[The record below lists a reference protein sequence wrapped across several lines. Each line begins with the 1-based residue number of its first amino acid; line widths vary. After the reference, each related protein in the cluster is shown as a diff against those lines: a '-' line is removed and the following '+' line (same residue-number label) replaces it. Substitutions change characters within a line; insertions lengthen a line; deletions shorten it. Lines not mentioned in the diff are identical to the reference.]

1 MIALGIGQQ
10 FFNANIF
17 RRDWQK
23 QGEIY
28 WQMAW
33 RMPALEP
40 NTVLLTHQMPIDYET
55 DLSFTAPINW
65 MYAPDYTRSNLP
77 YIFLYTEKRIGGPTL
92 PALEKDIEIFYPYRT
107 VDFRS
112 STSNA
117 VVIYMPQNGCLR
129 VLDPNRDDE
138 EIYSREPNV
147 LTDAIHLSDL
157 SRIISNPEQPAIP
170 PFFSEPEHGWCYY
183 FAKAELAQQQS
194 DYQQVASLGNEAI
207 GLEFSPEDPT
217 EWLVFIE
224 GFALIGDLQTAQNL
238 SNIILESDSRIRR
251 GVCTVWE
258 QIQVKSQEGS
268 GQEIEAILLSLGC
281 NP

>member
-1 MIALGIGQQ
+1 
-10 FFNANIF
+10 
-17 RRDWQK
+17 
-23 QGEIY
+23 
-28 WQMAW
+28 
-33 RMPALEP
+33 
-40 NTVLLTHQMPIDYET
+40 
-55 DLSFTAPINW
+55 
-65 MYAPDYTRSNLP
+65 
-77 YIFLYTEKRIGGPTL
+77 RIGGPTL

-117 VVIYMPQNGCLR
+117 VVIFMPQNGCLR
-129 VLDPNRDDE
+129 VLDPNRGDA

-157 SRIISNPEQPAIP
+157 SRIIPNPQTPAVP
-170 PFFSEPEHGWCYY
+170 PFFPEPEHGWCYY
-183 FAKAELAQQQS
+183 FAKAELAQQQG

-207 GLEFSPEDPT
+207 GLKFSPEDPT

-238 SNIILESDSRIRR
+238 SNIILEEDSRIRR